1 MNLTPEAGCPW
12 SLLSDVERT
21 RGAAFRRHDD
31 ARAFCQSHAFLR
43 RVLSGYLG
51 IGPVE
56 IPIGRSETGKPY
68 LLHDTDLRFNLS
80 HCSTTA
86 LLALAQGREIGVDV
100 EDIHPFPDLEQV
112 IVHMLTIEEQ
122 AALRRHEDEHLV
134 LYLRAWTRKEAILK
148 ALGKGLSLSPQSF
161 SVPLE
166 QRGCWMVSGLDQA
179 SQWGGSAMLRDVSRG
194 QLIAAL
200 AGEDVC
206 GSLIDRDF
214 NPEDLGT

>member
-1 MNLTPEAGCPW
+1 MNLKPEAGCPW
-12 SLLSDVERT
+12 SLLSDAERA
-21 RGAAFRRHDD
+21 RGATFRRNDD
-31 ARAFCQSHAFLR
+31 TRAFCQSHAFLR

-51 IGPVE
+51 IDPVE
-56 IPIGRSETGKPY
+56 IAIGRSETGKPY

-80 HCSTTA
+80 HCSTAA

-112 IVHMLTIEEQ
+112 IAHMLTLDEQ
-122 AALRRHEDEHLV
+122 AALTHHEGERLV

-166 QRGCWMVSGLDQA
+166 QGGCWMLSGLEPA
-179 SQWGGSAMLRDVSRG
+179 SRWGGSAMLRDVSRD

-206 GSLIDRDF
+206 GPLIDRDF
-214 NPEDLGT
+214 NPEDLGA